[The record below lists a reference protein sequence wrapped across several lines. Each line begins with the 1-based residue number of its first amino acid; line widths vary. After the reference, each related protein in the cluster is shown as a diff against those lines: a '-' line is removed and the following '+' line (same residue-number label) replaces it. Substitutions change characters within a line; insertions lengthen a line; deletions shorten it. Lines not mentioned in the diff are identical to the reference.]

1 VTTFLIGLIV
11 GTSLTRLLTAPP
23 RRRRP
28 RDLYGPLHKWGH
40 PMNRQ
45 GPP

>member
-1 VTTFLIGLIV
+1 MTTFLIGLIT
-11 GTSLTRLLTAPP
+11 GTALTRLLTTPP

-28 RDLYGPLHKWGH
+28 RQVFGPLAKWGH
-40 PMNRQ
+40 PINKQ